1 MNQTAEKTRY
11 VVMTGATRGIGRAMA
26 EAVLQADPDVRV
38 INLGRGTHDDV
49 VRSLDTAQGF
59 GQIRAGER
67 ISYMSGVDL
76 SDTSAVERAVKIVI
90 AEIKSGVGG
99 EVVGVINCAGQ
110 AALDGS
116 EETSQ
121 MQVVNTEAP
130 IQIAEALK
138 ASGLNAADF
147 RYLYVSSLAAHP
159 KGSEIPRLHGYGES
173 KKAAVDRL
181 KSLLGEQLAV
191 VYPGVYETDMVDAFF
206 SDLDTAMEFYAA
218 PPAEATP
225 SNRLSVESAAMVLGK
240 GKVGEIIQPALS
252 REYVR
257 MAGPRLQ
264 KLLLPLLVSL
274 FAKYNLRASGQ
285 NISDH
290 HTRVERHRSEEN
302 YGKNPL
308 VYGIMKHMLMPA
320 KIGELLK
327 KLFMRMGLL

>member
-1 MNQTAEKTRY
+1 
-11 VVMTGATRGIGRAMA
+11 MTGATRGIGRAMA

-206 SDLDTAMEFYAA
+206 DLVSSSLIEGDDVKITGFGNFQIRTKSSRPGRNPRTGEAIPIAA
-218 PPAEATP
+218 RRVVTFHA
-225 SNRLSVESAAMVLGK
+225 S
-240 GKVGEIIQPALS
+240 
-252 REYVR
+252 
-257 MAGPRLQ
+257 Q
-264 KLLLPLLVSL
+264 KLKEQIQNGSGSS
-274 FAKYNLRASGQ
+274 ASG
-285 NISDH
+285 
-290 HTRVERHRSEEN
+290 V
-302 YGKNPL
+302 
-308 VYGIMKHMLMPA
+308 
-320 KIGELLK
+320 
-327 KLFMRMGLL
+327 